1 MTLLRATQA
10 VKQVFLLQKKVQCD
24 SKPFESHNRLL
35 TMSRSRSETSPRL
48 APLQCVNCNAPLVV
62 VDASSLVCRFCRTS
76 NVIPPV
82 YREELR
88 LARDLDSA
96 TRQAA
101 EQWLRLAHIKV
112 PRWQLISAAIA
123 PFVLLTGGLT
133 LLLIAGLLRLVS
145 GAALPGLLA
154 YVWLSL
160 IPAQLLAAHIAMKNV
175 LVSGATHV
183 GAAFAAGPPSAPGE
197 PPNCRQCG
205 APLSV
210 EPDDVVVRCIYC
222 ETESIVRLD
231 ESEMQ
236 TLRTRVSSA
245 QSSLA
250 EAMTALT
257 KHTKLASL
265 ETRGRTYVIA
275 GLLVLPLIWSY
286 VDAWNSSYWGLLVA
300 LDVFVLTVC
309 VFWNVREAFLS
320 PVTIEELDALLQ
332 SSTEQTRSRDRRKA
346 PGTRGWYDNASD
358 RVNFIVPAF
367 VTLMFVAIQ
376 LVVLSVKR

>member
-1 MTLLRATQA
+1 
-10 VKQVFLLQKKVQCD
+10 
-24 SKPFESHNRLL
+24 
-35 TMSRSRSETSPRL
+35 MSRSTSETSARL

-62 VDASSLVCRFCRTS
+62 VDAPTLVCRFCGTS
-76 NVIPPV
+76 NVIPPL

-101 EQWLRLAHIKV
+101 EKWMRLARIKV
-112 PRWQLISAAIA
+112 PRWQLISAAVA

-133 LLLIAGLLRLVS
+133 ILLIVALLRPVS
-145 GAALPGLLA
+145 GPALPGLLT

-160 IPAQLLAAHIAMKNV
+160 IPAQLLAANIAMKNV
-175 LVSGATHV
+175 LVSGATNV

-197 PPNCRQCG
+197 PPSCRQCG

-210 EPDDVVVRCIYC
+210 QPDDVVVRCIYC

-231 ESEMQ
+231 KSAME
-236 TLRTRVSSA
+236 TLRTRVASA

-250 EAMTALT
+250 QAMNALT
-257 KHTKLASL
+257 KHAKLASL

-275 GLLVLPLIWSY
+275 GLLILPLIWSF
-286 VDAWNSSYWGLLVA
+286 VDDWNSSYWGLLVA
-300 LDVFVLTVC
+300 LDVFVLAVC
-309 VFWNVREAFLS
+309 VFWNVREAFLA
-320 PVTIEELDALLQ
+320 PVTIEELNALLQ
-332 SSTEQTRSRDRRKA
+332 SSTEDDRPETRP

-367 VTLMFVAIQ
+367 VTLIFMAIQ
-376 LVVLSVKR
+376 MIALRAN